1 MQRYYY
7 FFKYPNYY
15 ITFVV
20 KKGHEVLFSCVSQK
34 KIVPLRHNYQYIQG
48 YKFMIISNRIA
59 ALEESA
65 TLQVAALCQQLR
77 AEGVDV
83 IGLSLGEPD
92 FPAPAHVKQAA
103 IDAVNNDISH
113 YGPTPGFPALRE
125 AIAATINKEIAA
137 YPVRPYNANE
147 IVVSVGAKQALCN
160 AIEAIIGPGDEVI
173 MPTPCWVS
181 YVEMVK
187 IAQGKSVLVKT
198 TMENNFCLTAEQLEE
213 AITPNTKLLMLCTP
227 NNPTGSV
234 YTYDNLKAIVEVLKK
249 HPQII
254 VLADE
259 IYQHILYTGKHETLA
274 QFPELQ
280 DRLIIINGVSKAYAM
295 TGYRIGWLACHDKD
309 FITAVKRLQ
318 GQTISCATTIAQKAA
333 EAAYSGPQEC
343 VEEMRQAF
351 ERRRNL
357 IVGLAK
363 EIPGMKVLEPQGAFY
378 LFPDVSA
385 FFGKQYNG
393 QTINNADELVTFLLQ
408 EAHVACVSGSAFG
421 EDNCIRFSYATSE
434 DLIIEAMR
442 RMKEALA
449 KLA

>member
-1 MQRYYY
+1 
-7 FFKYPNYY
+7 
-15 ITFVV
+15 
-20 KKGHEVLFSCVSQK
+20 
-34 KIVPLRHNYQYIQG
+34 
-48 YKFMIISNRIA
+48 MIISNRIA

-65 TLQVAALCQQLR
+65 TLKVAALCQQLR
-77 AEGVDV
+77 SEGVDV
-83 IGLSLGEPD
+83 IGLSVGEPD

-103 IDAVNNDISH
+103 IDAVNNDVSH

-125 AIAATINKEIAA
+125 AIAASLNKDIQD

-160 AIEAIIGPGDEVI
+160 AIEALIGPGDEVI
-173 MPTPCWVS
+173 MPTPCWVR

-187 IAQGKSVLVKT
+187 IAEGKSVLVKT

-213 AITPNTKLLMLCTP
+213 AITPNTKLLMLCSP

-234 YTYDNLKAIVEVLKK
+234 YSYENLKAIVEVLKR
-249 HPQII
+249 HPQVN

-259 IYQHILYTGKHETLA
+259 IYQHILYTGKHESLA
-274 QFPELQ
+274 QFPDWE

-295 TGYRIGWLACHDKD
+295 TGYRIGWLATHDKELL
-309 FITAVKRLQ
+309 TAVKRLQ

-333 EAAYSGPQEC
+333 EAAYAGPQEC

-357 IVGLAK
+357 ILDLAK
-363 EIPGMKVLEPQGAFY
+363 DIPGLKVLEPQGAFY
-378 LFPDVSA
+378 LFPDVTA

-393 QTINNADELVTFLLQ
+393 QVIHNADDVVTFILQ
-408 EAHVACVSGSAFG
+408 EAHVALVSGSAFG
-421 EDNCIRFSYATSE
+421 EDNCIRISYATSE

-442 RMKEALA
+442 RTKEALA
-449 KLA
+449 KLQ

>member
-1 MQRYYY
+1 
-7 FFKYPNYY
+7 
-15 ITFVV
+15 
-20 KKGHEVLFSCVSQK
+20 
-34 KIVPLRHNYQYIQG
+34 
-48 YKFMIISNRIA
+48 MIISDRIA

-113 YGPTPGFPALRE
+113 YGPTPGFLALRQ
-125 AIAATINKEIAA
+125 AIAASLNRDIAA
-137 YPVRPYNANE
+137 YPVRPYDANE

-160 AIEAIIGPGDEVI
+160 AIEALIGPGDEVI

-187 IAQGKSVLVKT
+187 IAQGKSVLIPT
-198 TMENNFCLTAEQLEE
+198 TMDNNFCLTAEQLEA
-213 AITPNTKLLMLCTP
+213 AITPATKLLMLCSP
-227 NNPTGSV
+227 NNPTGSI
-234 YTYDNLKAIVEVLKK
+234 YTYENLQAIVEVLKR
-249 HPQII
+249 HPQVI

-274 QFPELQ
+274 QFPEIE

-295 TGYRIGWLACHDKD
+295 TGYRIGWLATHDKGLL
-309 FITAVKRLQ
+309 TAVKRLQ
-318 GQTISCATTIAQKAA
+318 GQTVSCATTIAQKAA
-333 EAAYSGPQEC
+333 EAAYAGPQDC
-343 VEEMRQAF
+343 VETMRQAF
-351 ERRRNL
+351 HRRRDL
-357 IVGLAK
+357 IVALAK

-393 QTINNADELVTFLLQ
+393 QTIHNADELVTYLLQ
-408 EAHVACVSGSAFG
+408 EAHVALVSGSAFG

-434 DLIIEAMR
+434 DLITEAMR
-442 RMKEALA
+442 RVKEALA
-449 KLA
+449 KLV

>member
-1 MQRYYY
+1 MQ
-7 FFKYPNYY
+7 
-15 ITFVV
+15 I
-20 KKGHEVLFSCVSQK
+20 SQ
-34 KIVPLRHNYQYIQG
+34 
-48 YKFMIISNRIA
+48 RIA

-77 AEGVDV
+77 SEGIDV
-83 IGLSLGEPD
+83 IGLSVGEPD

-103 IDAVNNDISH
+103 IDAINNDISH
-113 YGPTPGFPALRE
+113 YGPTPGFPALRQ
-125 AIAATINKEIAA
+125 AIADTINKDLKD
-137 YPVRPYNANE
+137 YPVKPYNPNE

-160 AIEAIIGPGDEVI
+160 AIEALIGPGDEVI

-187 IAQGKSVLVKT
+187 IAQGKSVLIKT
-198 TMENNFCLTAEQLEE
+198 TMDNNFCLTPEQLEE
-213 AITPNTKLLMLCTP
+213 AITPNTKLLMLCSP

-234 YTYDNLKAIVEVLKK
+234 YTLENLKALVEVLKK
-249 HPQII
+249 HPHVI

-274 QFPELQ
+274 QFPELE

-295 TGYRIGWLACHDKD
+295 TGYRIGWLASHSKEL
-309 FITAVKRLQ
+309 ITAVKRLQ

-333 EAAYSGPQEC
+333 EAAYAGPQDC
-343 VEEMRQAF
+343 VEEMRKAF

-357 IVGLAK
+357 IVQLAK
-363 EIPGMKVLEPQGAFY
+363 DIPGMKVLEPQGAFY
-378 LFPDVSA
+378 LFPDVSD

-393 QTINNADELVTFLLQ
+393 QCINNADDLVTFLLQ
-408 EAHVACVSGSAFG
+408 EAHVALVSGTAFG

-434 DLIIEAMR
+434 NLIIEAMR
-442 RMKEALA
+442 RTKEALA
-449 KLA
+449 KLV

>member
-1 MQRYYY
+1 
-7 FFKYPNYY
+7 
-15 ITFVV
+15 
-20 KKGHEVLFSCVSQK
+20 
-34 KIVPLRHNYQYIQG
+34 
-48 YKFMIISNRIA
+48 MIISDRIA

-113 YGPTPGFPALRE
+113 YGPTPGFPALRQ
-125 AIAATINKEIAA
+125 AIAASLNRDIAA
-137 YPVRPYNANE
+137 YPVRPYDANE

-160 AIEAIIGPGDEVI
+160 AIEALIGPGDEVI

-187 IAQGKSVLVKT
+187 IAQGKSVLIKT
-198 TMENNFCLTAEQLEE
+198 TMDNNFCLTAEQLEA
-213 AITPNTKLLMLCTP
+213 AITPATKLLMLCSP
-227 NNPTGSV
+227 NNPTGSI
-234 YTYDNLKAIVEVLKK
+234 YTYENLQAIVEVLMR
-249 HPQII
+249 HPQVI

-274 QFPELQ
+274 QFPEIE

-295 TGYRIGWLACHDKD
+295 TGYRIGWLATHDKGLL
-309 FITAVKRLQ
+309 TAVKRLQ
-318 GQTISCATTIAQKAA
+318 GQTVSCATTIAQKAA
-333 EAAYSGPQEC
+333 EAAYAGPQDC
-343 VEEMRQAF
+343 VETMRQAF
-351 ERRRNL
+351 HRRRDL
-357 IVGLAK
+357 IVALAK

-393 QTINNADELVTFLLQ
+393 QTIHNADELVTYLLQ
-408 EAHVACVSGSAFG
+408 EAHVALVSGSAFG

-434 DLIIEAMR
+434 ELITEAMR
-442 RMKEALA
+442 RVKEALA
-449 KLA
+449 KLV

>member
-1 MQRYYY
+1 
-7 FFKYPNYY
+7 
-15 ITFVV
+15 
-20 KKGHEVLFSCVSQK
+20 
-34 KIVPLRHNYQYIQG
+34 
-48 YKFMIISNRIA
+48 MIISNRIA

-65 TLQVAALCQQLR
+65 TLKVAALCQQLR
-77 AEGVDV
+77 SEGVDV
-83 IGLSLGEPD
+83 IGLSVGEPD
-92 FPAPAHVKQAA
+92 FPAPQHVKQAA
-103 IDAVNNDISH
+103 IDAVNNDVSH

-125 AIAATINKEIAA
+125 AIAASLNKDIKD

-160 AIEAIIGPGDEVI
+160 AIEALIGPGDEVI

-187 IAQGKSVLVKT
+187 IAEGKSVLVKT

-213 AITPNTKLLMLCTP
+213 AITPNTKLLMLCSP

-234 YTYDNLKAIVEVLKK
+234 YSYENLKAIVEVLKR
-249 HPQII
+249 HPQVN

-274 QFPELQ
+274 QFPELE

-295 TGYRIGWLACHDKD
+295 TGYRIGWLASHDKELL
-309 FITAVKRLQ
+309 TAVKRLQ

-333 EAAYSGPQEC
+333 EAAYAGPQEC

-357 IVGLAK
+357 ILELAK
-363 EIPGMKVLEPQGAFY
+363 DIPGLKVLEPQGAFY
-378 LFPDVSA
+378 LFPDVTA

-393 QTINNADELVTFLLQ
+393 QVIHTADDVVTFILQ
-408 EAHVACVSGSAFG
+408 EAHVALVSGSAFG
-421 EDNCIRFSYATSE
+421 EDNCIRISYATSE

-442 RMKEALA
+442 RTKEALA
-449 KLA
+449 KLQ

>member
-1 MQRYYY
+1 
-7 FFKYPNYY
+7 
-15 ITFVV
+15 
-20 KKGHEVLFSCVSQK
+20 
-34 KIVPLRHNYQYIQG
+34 
-48 YKFMIISNRIA
+48 MIISKRIA

-65 TLQVAALCQQLR
+65 TLRVAALCQQLR
-77 AEGVDV
+77 SEGVDV

-103 IDAVNNDISH
+103 IDAVNNDVSH
-113 YGPTPGFPALRE
+113 YGPTPGFPALRQ
-125 AIAATINKEIAA
+125 AIADTLNADLKEYA
-137 YPVRPYNANE
+137 VQPYNANE

-160 AIEAIIGPGDEVI
+160 AIEALIGPGDEVI

-198 TMENNFCLTAEQLEE
+198 TMDNNFCLTAEQLEK
-213 AITPNTKLLMLCTP
+213 AITPNTKLLMLCSP

-234 YTYDNLKAIVEVLKK
+234 YSLENLKALVEVLKK
-249 HPQII
+249 HPQIV

-274 QFPELQ
+274 QFPELEN
-280 DRLIIINGVSKAYAM
+280 RLVIINGVSKAYAM
-295 TGYRIGWLACHDKD
+295 TGYRIGWLASHDKD
-309 FITAVKRLQ
+309 LITAVKRLQ

-333 EAAYSGPQEC
+333 EAAYAGPQDC

-351 ERRRNL
+351 HRRRDL
-357 IVGLAK
+357 IVSLAK

-385 FFGKQYNG
+385 YFGKQYNG
-393 QTINNADELVTFLLQ
+393 QTIHNADDVVTYLLT
-408 EAHVACVSGSAFG
+408 EAHVALVSGSAFG

-434 DLIIEAMR
+434 ELIVEAMR
-442 RMKEALA
+442 RVKEALA
-449 KLA
+449 KLQ

>member
-1 MQRYYY
+1 
-7 FFKYPNYY
+7 
-15 ITFVV
+15 
-20 KKGHEVLFSCVSQK
+20 
-34 KIVPLRHNYQYIQG
+34 
-48 YKFMIISNRIA
+48 
-59 ALEESA
+59 
-65 TLQVAALCQQLR
+65 LQVAALCQQLR

-125 AIAATINKEIAA
+125 AIAASLNKDIKD
-137 YPVRPYNANE
+137 YPVRTYNANE

-234 YTYDNLKAIVEVLKK
+234 YSYENLKAIVEVLKQ

-333 EAAYSGPQEC
+333 EAAYRGPQDC

-357 IVGLAK
+357 ILGLAR

-393 QTINNADELVTFLLQ
+393 NTIHNADELVTYLLQ

-434 DLIIEAMR
+434 ELIIEAMR

>member
-1 MQRYYY
+1 
-7 FFKYPNYY
+7 
-15 ITFVV
+15 
-20 KKGHEVLFSCVSQK
+20 
-34 KIVPLRHNYQYIQG
+34 
-48 YKFMIISNRIA
+48 MIISDRIA

-113 YGPTPGFPALRE
+113 YGPTPGFPALRQ
-125 AIAATINKEIAA
+125 AIAASLNRDIAA
-137 YPVRPYNANE
+137 YPVRPYDANE
-147 IVVSVGAKQALCN
+147 IIVSVGAKQALCN
-160 AIEAIIGPGDEVI
+160 AIEALIGPEDEVI

-187 IAQGKSVLVKT
+187 IAQGKSVLIKT
-198 TMENNFCLTAEQLEE
+198 TMENNFCLTAEQLEA
-213 AITPNTKLLMLCTP
+213 AITPQTKLLMLCSP

-234 YTYDNLKAIVEVLKK
+234 YTYENLKAIVEVLQR
-249 HPQII
+249 HPQVN

-274 QFPELQ
+274 QFPEIE
-280 DRLIIINGVSKAYAM
+280 DRLILINGVSKAYAM
-295 TGYRIGWLACHDKD
+295 TGYRIGWLATHDKGLL
-309 FITAVKRLQ
+309 TAIKRLQ

-333 EAAYSGPQEC
+333 EAAYAGPQDC

-351 ERRRNL
+351 HRRRDL
-357 IVGLAK
+357 IVALAK
-363 EIPGMKVLEPQGAFY
+363 DIPGLKVLEPQGAFY

-393 QTINNADELVTFLLQ
+393 QTIHNANELVTYLLQ
-408 EAHVACVSGSAFG
+408 EAHVALVSGSAFG
-421 EDNCIRFSYATSE
+421 EDNCIRISYATSE
-434 DLIIEAMR
+434 ELITEAMR
-442 RMKEALA
+442 RVKEALA
-449 KLA
+449 KLV

>member
-1 MQRYYY
+1 M
-7 FFKYPNYY
+7 
-15 ITFVV
+15 
-20 KKGHEVLFSCVSQK
+20 L
-34 KIVPLRHNYQYIQG
+34 
-48 YKFMIISNRIA
+48 ISNRIA
-59 ALEESA
+59 ALEESQ

-83 IGLSLGEPD
+83 IGLSVGEPD
-92 FPAPAHVKQAA
+92 FPAPTHIKQAA

-113 YGPTPGFPALRE
+113 YGPTSGFPALRE
-125 AIAATINKEIAA
+125 AIAQTINKDLAT
-137 YPVRPYNANE
+137 YNVKPYNANE

-160 AIEAIIGPGDEVI
+160 AIEAIVGPGDEVI

-198 TMENNFCLTAEQLEE
+198 SMENNFCLTAEQLEE

-234 YTYDNLKAIVEVLKK
+234 YTYDNIKAIVEVLKK
-249 HPQII
+249 HPQVV

-259 IYQHILYTGKHETLA
+259 IYQHILYTGKHESLA
-274 QFPELQ
+274 QFPEIE

-295 TGYRIGWLACHDKD
+295 TGYRIGWLASHDTD
-309 FITAVKRLQ
+309 LLTAVKRLQ

-357 IVGLAK
+357 ILELAK

-393 QTINNADELVTFLLQ
+393 QTIHNANELVTYLLQ
-408 EAHVACVSGSAFG
+408 EAHVALVSGSAFG

-434 DLIIEAMR
+434 DLITEAMR
-442 RMKEALA
+442 RVKEALS
-449 KLA
+449 KLV

>member
-1 MQRYYY
+1 MKKKHYLCRD
-7 FFKYPNYY
+7 FENKY
-15 ITFVV
+15 
-20 KKGHEVLFSCVSQK
+20 KKDMS
-34 KIVPLRHNYQYIQG
+34 
-48 YKFMIISNRIA
+48 MIISNRIA

-65 TLQVAALCQQLR
+65 TLRVAALCQQLR
-77 AEGVDV
+77 SEGVDV

-103 IDAVNNDISH
+103 IDAVNNDVSH
-113 YGPTPGFPALRE
+113 YGPTPGFPALRQ
-125 AIAATINKEIAA
+125 AIAETLNKDLSE
-137 YPVRPYNANE
+137 YPVQPYNSNE

-160 AIEAIIGPGDEVI
+160 AIEALIGPGDEVI

-198 TMENNFCLTAEQLEE
+198 TMENNFCLTAEQLEM
-213 AITPNTKLLMLCTP
+213 AITPNTKLLMLCSP

-234 YTYDNLKAIVEVLKK
+234 YSLENLQALVEVLNK
-249 HPQII
+249 HPQIV

-274 QFPELQ
+274 QFPELEN
-280 DRLIIINGVSKAYAM
+280 RLVLINGVSKAYAM
-295 TGYRIGWLACHDKD
+295 TGYRIGWLASHDKD
-309 FITAVKRLQ
+309 LITAVKRLQ

-333 EAAYSGPQEC
+333 EAAYAGPQDC

-351 ERRRNL
+351 HRRRDL
-357 IVGLAK
+357 IVSLAK

-385 FFGKQYNG
+385 YFGKQYNG
-393 QTINNADELVTFLLQ
+393 QTIHNADDVVTYLLT
-408 EAHVACVSGSAFG
+408 EAHVALVSGSAFG

-434 DLIIEAMR
+434 DLIVEAMR
-442 RMKEALA
+442 RVKEALA
-449 KLA
+449 KLQ

>member
-1 MQRYYY
+1 
-7 FFKYPNYY
+7 
-15 ITFVV
+15 
-20 KKGHEVLFSCVSQK
+20 
-34 KIVPLRHNYQYIQG
+34 
-48 YKFMIISNRIA
+48 MIISQRIA

-77 AEGVDV
+77 SEGIDV

-113 YGPTPGFPALRE
+113 YGPTPGFPALRQ
-125 AIAATINKEIAA
+125 AIAQTINQEIKE
-137 YPVRPYNANE
+137 YPVREYTAND

-160 AIEAIIGPGDEVI
+160 AIEALIGPGDEVI

-198 TMENNFCLTAEQLEE
+198 SMENNFCLTAEQLEG
-213 AITPNTKLLMLCTP
+213 AITPQTKLLMLCTP

-234 YTYDNLKAIVEVLKK
+234 YSYENLVALVEVLKK
-249 HPQII
+249 HPHVN

-295 TGYRIGWLACHDKD
+295 TGYRIGWLASHDKE

-333 EAAYSGPQEC
+333 EAAYSGPQDC
-343 VEEMRQAF
+343 VEQMRQAF
-351 ERRRNL
+351 ERRRDL
-357 IVGLAK
+357 ILGLAR
-363 EIPGMKVLEPQGAFY
+363 EISGMKVLEPQGAFY

-385 FFGKQYNG
+385 FFGKKYQDK
-393 QTINNADELVTFLLQ
+393 TINNADELVTFLLQ

-449 KLA
+449 KLV

>member
-1 MQRYYY
+1 
-7 FFKYPNYY
+7 
-15 ITFVV
+15 
-20 KKGHEVLFSCVSQK
+20 
-34 KIVPLRHNYQYIQG
+34 
-48 YKFMIISNRIA
+48 MIISDRIA

-77 AEGVDV
+77 SQGVDV

-113 YGPTPGFPALRE
+113 YGPTPGFPALRQ
-125 AIAATINKEIAA
+125 AIAASLNRDIAA
-137 YPVRPYNANE
+137 YPVRPYDANE

-160 AIEAIIGPGDEVI
+160 AIEALIGPGDEVI

-187 IAQGKSVLVKT
+187 IAEGKSVLIKT
-198 TMENNFCLTAEQLEE
+198 TMENNFCLTAEQLEA
-213 AITPNTKLLMLCTP
+213 AITPATKLLMLCSP
-227 NNPTGSV
+227 NNPTGSI
-234 YTYDNLKAIVEVLKK
+234 YTYENLQAIVEVLKR
-249 HPQII
+249 HPQVI

-274 QFPELQ
+274 QFPEIE

-295 TGYRIGWLACHDKD
+295 TGYRIGWLATHDQGLL
-309 FITAVKRLQ
+309 TAVKRLQ

-333 EAAYSGPQEC
+333 EAAYAGPQDC
-343 VEEMRQAF
+343 VETMRQAF
-351 ERRRNL
+351 HRRRDL
-357 IVGLAK
+357 IVALAK

-393 QTINNADELVTFLLQ
+393 QTIHNADELVTYLLQ
-408 EAHVACVSGSAFG
+408 EAHVALVSGSAFG

-434 DLIIEAMR
+434 ELITEAMR
-442 RMKEALA
+442 RVKEALA
-449 KLA
+449 KLV

>member
-1 MQRYYY
+1 
-7 FFKYPNYY
+7 
-15 ITFVV
+15 
-20 KKGHEVLFSCVSQK
+20 
-34 KIVPLRHNYQYIQG
+34 
-48 YKFMIISNRIA
+48 MIISNRIS

-65 TLQVAALCQQLR
+65 TLRVAALCQQLR
-77 AEGVDV
+77 SEGVDV

-103 IDAVNNDISH
+103 IDAVNNDVSH
-113 YGPTPGFPALRE
+113 YGPTPGFPALRQ
-125 AIAATINKEIAA
+125 AIADTLNADLKEYA
-137 YPVRPYNANE
+137 VQPYNANE

-160 AIEAIIGPGDEVI
+160 AIEALIGPGDEVI

-198 TMENNFCLTAEQLEE
+198 TMENNFCLTAEQLEK
-213 AITPNTKLLMLCTP
+213 AITPNTKLLMLCSP

-234 YTYDNLKAIVEVLKK
+234 YSLENLKALVEVLKK
-249 HPQII
+249 HPQIV

-274 QFPELQ
+274 QFPELEN
-280 DRLIIINGVSKAYAM
+280 RLVLINGVSKAYAM
-295 TGYRIGWLACHDKD
+295 TGYRIGWLASHDKD
-309 FITAVKRLQ
+309 LITAVKRLQ

-333 EAAYSGPQEC
+333 EAAYAGPQDC

-351 ERRRNL
+351 HRRRDL
-357 IVGLAK
+357 IVSLAK

-385 FFGKQYNG
+385 YFGKQYNG
-393 QTINNADELVTFLLQ
+393 QTIYNADDVVTYLLT
-408 EAHVACVSGSAFG
+408 EAHVALVSGSAFG

-434 DLIIEAMR
+434 ELIIEAMR
-442 RMKEALA
+442 RVKEALA
-449 KLA
+449 KLQ

>member
-1 MQRYYY
+1 M
-7 FFKYPNYY
+7 N
-15 ITFVV
+15 
-20 KKGHEVLFSCVSQK
+20 
-34 KIVPLRHNYQYIQG
+34 
-48 YKFMIISNRIA
+48 ISKRIA
-59 ALEESA
+59 ALEESQ

-83 IGLSLGEPD
+83 IGLSIGEPD
-92 FPAPAHVKQAA
+92 FAAPDHVKQAA
-103 IDAVNNDISH
+103 IDAIQNNDSH
-113 YGPTPGFPALRE
+113 YGPAPGYPSLRQ
-125 AIAATINKEIAA
+125 AIADTINHDIQD
-137 YPVRPYNANE
+137 YPVRPYNAND

-160 AIEAIIGPGDEVI
+160 AIEALIGPDDEVI

-198 TMENNFCLTAEQLEE
+198 SMENNFCLTAEQLES
-213 AITPNTKLLMLCTP
+213 AITPNTRLLLLCSP

-234 YTYDNLKAIVEVLKK
+234 YTLENLKALVEVLKR
-249 HPQII
+249 HPQVV

-274 QFPELQ
+274 QFPELE

-295 TGYRIGWLACHDKD
+295 TGYRIGWLASHDKD
-309 FITAVKRLQ
+309 LITAVKRLQ
-318 GQTISCATTIAQKAA
+318 GQTISCATTIAQRAA
-333 EAAYSGPQEC
+333 EAAYNGPQAC

-351 ERRRNL
+351 ERRRDL
-357 IVGLAK
+357 IVDLAK
-363 EIPGMKVLEPQGAFY
+363 EINGMKVLEPQGAFY

-393 QTINNADELVTFLLQ
+393 QTIANANELVTYLLQ

-421 EDNCIRFSYATSE
+421 EDNCIRLSYATSE
-434 DLIIEAMR
+434 DKIIEAMQR
-442 RMKEALA
+442 IKNALE
-449 KLA
+449 KLQ

>member
-1 MQRYYY
+1 MT
-7 FFKYPNYY
+7 
-15 ITFVV
+15 I
-20 KKGHEVLFSCVSQK
+20 SQ
-34 KIVPLRHNYQYIQG
+34 
-48 YKFMIISNRIA
+48 RIA

-103 IDAVNNDISH
+103 IDAINNDISH

-125 AIAATINKEIAA
+125 AIAKTINKDIEA
-137 YPVRPYNANE
+137 YAVKPYNANE

-160 AIEAIIGPGDEVI
+160 AIEALIGPGDEVI

-187 IAQGKSVLVKT
+187 IAQGKSVLVRT
-198 TMENNFCLTAEQLEE
+198 TMENNFCLTAEQLEA
-213 AITPNTKLLMLCTP
+213 AITPNTKLLMLCSP

-234 YTYDNLKAIVEVLKK
+234 YTLENLKALVEVLKR
-249 HPQII
+249 HPQVV

-274 QFPELQ
+274 QFPELE
-280 DRLIIINGVSKAYAM
+280 DRLILINGVSKAYAM
-295 TGYRIGWLACHDKD
+295 TGYRIGWLACHDKELL
-309 FITAVKRLQ
+309 TAVKRLQ

-333 EAAYSGPQEC
+333 EAAYSGDQTC

-351 ERRRNL
+351 HRRRDL

-393 QTINNADELVTFLLQ
+393 QTIHNADELVTYLLQ

-434 DLIIEAMR
+434 DLITEAMR

-449 KLA
+449 KLQ

>member
-1 MQRYYY
+1 
-7 FFKYPNYY
+7 
-15 ITFVV
+15 
-20 KKGHEVLFSCVSQK
+20 
-34 KIVPLRHNYQYIQG
+34 
-48 YKFMIISNRIA
+48 MIISNRIA

-83 IGLSLGEPD
+83 IGMSLGEPD
-92 FPAPAHVKQAA
+92 FPAPAHIKQAA

-125 AIAATINKEIAA
+125 AIAKSLNNDIKDYSVA
-137 YPVRPYNANE
+137 PYTANE

-160 AIEAIIGPGDEVI
+160 AIEALIGPGDEVI

-187 IAQGKSVLVKT
+187 IAEGKSVLVKT
-198 TMENNFCLTAEQLEE
+198 TMENNFCITAEQLEA
-213 AITPNTKLLMLCTP
+213 AITPNTKLLMLCSP

-234 YTYDNLKAIVEVLKK
+234 YTQENLKALVEVLKK
-249 HPQII
+249 HPQVL

-274 QFPELQ
+274 QFPELE

-295 TGYRIGWLACHDKD
+295 TGYRIGWLASHDKD
-309 FITAVKRLQ
+309 LITAVKRLQ

-333 EAAYSGPQEC
+333 EAAYAGPQDC

-351 ERRRNL
+351 HRRRDL
-357 IVGLAK
+357 IVSLAK

-378 LFPDVSA
+378 LFPDVTA
-385 FFGKQYNG
+385 YFGKQYNG
-393 QTINNADELVTFLLQ
+393 QTVENANDLVTYLLQ
-408 EAHVACVSGSAFG
+408 EAHVALVSGSAFG

-434 DLIIEAMR
+434 TLITEAMR
-442 RMKEALA
+442 RVKEALA
-449 KLA
+449 KLQ

>member
-1 MQRYYY
+1 
-7 FFKYPNYY
+7 
-15 ITFVV
+15 
-20 KKGHEVLFSCVSQK
+20 
-34 KIVPLRHNYQYIQG
+34 
-48 YKFMIISNRIA
+48 MIISNRIA

-125 AIAATINKEIAA
+125 AIAATLNKDIKD
-137 YPVRPYNANE
+137 YPVRAYNANE

-198 TMENNFCLTAEQLEE
+198 TMENNFCLTAQQLEE

-234 YTYDNLKAIVEVLKK
+234 YTYENLQQIVEVLKK
-249 HPQII
+249 YPQII

-274 QFPELQ
+274 QFPELE

-333 EAAYSGPQEC
+333 EAAYAGPQDC

-393 QTINNADELVTFLLQ
+393 QTIHNADKVVTYLLQ

-434 DLIIEAMR
+434 ELIIEAMR

-449 KLA
+449 KLV

>member
-1 MQRYYY
+1 M
-7 FFKYPNYY
+7 N
-15 ITFVV
+15 I
-20 KKGHEVLFSCVSQK
+20 SQ
-34 KIVPLRHNYQYIQG
+34 
-48 YKFMIISNRIA
+48 RIA
-59 ALEESA
+59 ALEESQ

-103 IDAVNNDISH
+103 IDAINNDISH
-113 YGPTPGFPALRE
+113 YGPTPGFPALRQ
-125 AIAATINKEIAA
+125 AIADTLNKDIQH
-137 YPVRPYNANE
+137 YPVKPYNANE
-147 IVVSVGAKQALCN
+147 IVVSVGAKQAICN
-160 AIEAIIGPGDEVI
+160 AIEALIGPEDEVI
-173 MPTPCWVS
+173 IPTPSWVS

-198 TMENNFCLTAEQLEE
+198 TMENNFCLTAEQLEA
-213 AITPNTKLLMLCTP
+213 AITPKTKLLMLCSP

-234 YTYDNLKAIVEVLKK
+234 YTLDNLKAIVKVLVK
-249 HPQII
+249 HPQVV

-274 QFPELQ
+274 QFPEIE
-280 DRLIIINGVSKAYAM
+280 DRLVVINGVSKAFAM

-318 GQTISCATTIAQKAA
+318 GQMITCATTIAQKAA
-333 EAAYSGPQEC
+333 EAAYTGPQEC

-351 ERRRNL
+351 ERRRDL
-357 IVGLAK
+357 ILGLAR
-363 EIPGMKVLEPQGAFY
+363 EIKGMKVLEPQGAFY

-385 FFGKQYNG
+385 FFGKKYNG
-393 QTINNADELVTFLLQ
+393 QTISNADELVTYLLQ

-434 DLIIEAMR
+434 ELITEAMK
-442 RMKEALA
+442 RMKEALE
-449 KLA
+449 KLQ